1 YSDLVKSRNP
11 TPGKSS
17 AVGFVVVHWGC
28 GPVGSASEPT
38 AMSINCRAQSNDIS
52 LTDAAA
58 RAGHNTPNGKGPWS
72 EDLVMPKF

>member
-1 YSDLVKSRNP
+1 
-11 TPGKSS
+11 
-17 AVGFVVVHWGC
+17 
-28 GPVGSASEPT
+28 
-38 AMSINCRAQSNDIS
+38 MSINCRAQSNDIS